1 LSRIIFS
8 FSGKNK
14 KKRFRLGE
22 RSTGKK
28 GEKGEGQKKGTEK
41 RGLSPFFLFFR
52 ADVIT
57 LGQKKRVFKPPSLSH
72 GFLTQ

>member
-22 RSTGKK
+22 RNTGKK
-28 GEKGEGQKKGTEK
+28 GEKGEGQKKGTQK
-41 RGLSPFFLFFR
+41 KGPVPFFP
-52 ADVIT
+52 
-57 LGQKKRVFKPPSLSH
+57 VFSCGYYHTGAKEAC
-72 GFLTQ
+72 FQTT